1 MKDLFYEKHY
11 TITAVQRS
19 PYVSEQ
25 NRKVFVSAIIGQ
37 LLLYYIFFSVL

>member
-1 MKDLFYEKHY
+1 MMDLFYEKHY
-11 TITAVQRS
+11 AITTVQRS

-25 NRKVFVSAIIGQ
+25 NRKVVSAIIGQ